1 MEIANAVIMAQ
12 RFIGPKLA
20 ASSLVIDATAGNG
33 KDTLFMA
40 SNTPSSAMVWAF
52 DIQQQALSKTHQLLA
67 RFGLETK
74 VRLVLDDH
82 AHIPDHISQPVDAAM
97 FNLGYLP
104 GGDHTV
110 STCPD
115 TTIDAISHTIQL
127 LRPGGVITVVTY
139 PGYTPGRLEDQAVQK
154 HLAGLNQ
161 NQLAVACWSMVN
173 QKNNPPILYII
184 EKIRSE

>member
-1 MEIANAVIMAQ
+1 MEIANAVLMAQ
-12 RFIGPKLA
+12 RFIGPKLT

-40 SNTPSSAMVWAF
+40 SNIPSTSMVWAF
-52 DIQQQALSKTHQLLA
+52 DIQQQALNETQQLLA
-67 RFGLETK
+67 RFGLEHK
-74 VRLVLDDH
+74 VRLVLDNH
-82 AHIPDHISQPVDAAM
+82 AHIPDYISQPVGAAM

-115 TTIDAISHTIQL
+115 TTIEAINHTIQL
-127 LRPGGVITVVTY
+127 LQAGGVITVVTY
-139 PGYTPGRLEDQAVQK
+139 PGYAPGRLEDQAVHK
-154 HLAGLNQ
+154 YLAGLNQ
-161 NQLAVACWSMVN
+161 SQLAVACWSMVN

-184 EKIRSE
+184 EKIGSE